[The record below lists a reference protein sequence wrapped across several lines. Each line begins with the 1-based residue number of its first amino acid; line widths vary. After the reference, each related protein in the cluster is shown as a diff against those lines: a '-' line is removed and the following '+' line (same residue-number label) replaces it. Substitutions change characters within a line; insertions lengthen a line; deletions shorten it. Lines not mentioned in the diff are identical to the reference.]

1 LSAAASHNK
10 KLASH
15 SSSYLL
21 NDAASR
27 LLIWGLFTR
36 QDTLF
41 TPAAGHSIS
50 QSAGSTWFI
59 VAWLLLVKKSLKKWL
74 TEFKIHDE
82 FW

>member
-27 LLIWGLFTR
+27 LLTR